1 MIILILCL
9 FYYQKMGVICYGSQ
23 KSSKEASMKRHVIPH
38 VVRSFAI
45 HTLSPGAT
53 VYDAAAV
60 MAEQS
65 IGAVMIVDHTGRLI
79 GIFSERDLV
88 NRMTVPRLSP
98 ETTVLADVMTR
109 NPVTVDPDTCAIEAL
124 NLMADHH
131 IRHLP
136 VVRHGRPIA
145 MVSVRDLYGALCAEL
160 EEDLSESKAFIYSG
174 GY

>member
-1 MIILILCL
+1 
-9 FYYQKMGVICYGSQ
+9 
-23 KSSKEASMKRHVIPH
+23 MKRRVIPH

-45 HTLSPGAT
+45 YTLPPTAT
-53 VYDAAAV
+53 ARQAADI

-65 IGAVMIVDHTGRLI
+65 IGAVMVADDSGHLI
-79 GIFSERDLV
+79 GIFSERDIV
-88 NRMTVPRLSP
+88 NRIVVSGRPV
-98 ETTVLADVMTR
+98 ETTLLHEVMTR
-109 NPVTVDPDTCAIEAL
+109 NPVTIDPDSCAIEAL

-136 VVRHGRPIA
+136 VVRHGRPVA
-145 MVSVRDLYGALCAEL
+145 MVSVRDLYRAFCAEL

>member
-1 MIILILCL
+1 
-9 FYYQKMGVICYGSQ
+9 
-23 KSSKEASMKRHVIPH
+23 MKRHIIPH

-45 HTLSPGAT
+45 HTLSPAAT
-53 VYDAAAV
+53 VRKAAEV

-65 IGAVMIVDHTGRLI
+65 IGAVMIVDLTGRLI

-88 NRMTVPRLSP
+88 NRVVVPGLDPQSAL
-98 ETTVLADVMTR
+98 LAEVMTTD
-109 NPVTVDPDTCAIEAL
+109 PVTVDPDSCALEAL

-145 MVSVRDLYGALCAEL
+145 MVSVRDLYGALYAEL

>member
-1 MIILILCL
+1 
-9 FYYQKMGVICYGSQ
+9 
-23 KSSKEASMKRHVIPH
+23 MKRHIIPH

-45 HTLSPGAT
+45 HTLPPTAT
-53 VYDAAAV
+53 ARDAAEV
-60 MAEQS
+60 MAAQS
-65 IGAVMIVDHTGRLI
+65 IGAVMIVDLTGRLI

-88 NRMTVPRLSP
+88 TRIVVAGRAA
-98 ETTVLADVMTR
+98 ETTSLAEVMTTD
-109 NPVTVDPDTCAIEAL
+109 PVTIDPDSCAIEAL
-124 NLMADHH
+124 NLMANYH

-160 EEDLSESKAFIYSG
+160 EEDLTESKAFIYSG

>member
-1 MIILILCL
+1 MVSENHGRV
-9 FYYQKMGVICYGSQ
+9 F
-23 KSSKEASMKRHVIPH
+23 AMKRHIIPH

-45 HTLSPGAT
+45 HTLPPTAT
-53 VYDAAAV
+53 VRDAAEV

-65 IGAVMIVDHTGRLI
+65 IGAVMIVDAGGRLI
-79 GIFSERDLV
+79 GIFSERDMV
-88 NRMTVPRLSP
+88 NRIVVANLTP
-98 ETTVLADVMTR
+98 ETTLLADVMTTS
-109 NPVTVDPDTCAIEAL
+109 PVTVDPDSCAIEAL

-145 MVSVRDLYGALCAEL
+145 MVSVRDLYGALYAEL
-160 EEDLSESKAFIYSG
+160 EEDLSESKAFSYSG